1 MNTTHV
7 KGSTRTQP
15 LVTLRSTE
23 SGFPG
28 WMKTVWWGVSVPI
41 GGIFKRF
48 RRNNVG
54 YSPETQLDIL
64 LYRVYRKVSPV
75 TPKGWGGS
83 GRPMVQLLQKQET
96 FCLEYFRTGNAT
108 QSAITAGYSQHTAEV
123 IAYENLRKPRIIER
137 MAELN
142 EAIATPLIADVRERK
157 EILSTI
163 ARDKNTERTR
173 AIDLLNK
180 MEGAYP
186 PQQVLALGDVTLHI
200 KFDKEG

>member
-1 MNTTHV
+1 
-7 KGSTRTQP
+7 
-15 LVTLRSTE
+15 
-23 SGFPG
+23 
-28 WMKTVWWGVSVPI
+28 
-41 GGIFKRF
+41 
-48 RRNNVG
+48 
-54 YSPETQLDIL
+54 
-64 LYRVYRKVSPV
+64 
-75 TPKGWGGS
+75 
-83 GRPMVQLLQKQET
+83 MVQLLQKQET